1 MPRTAK
7 PAGLKLI
14 EGRSAG
20 RDSGG
25 RKVNTGP
32 DFKRLP
38 PTAPDWLSPE
48 AAAEWDRV
56 IPELSRLDLVK
67 ESDRAALAAYC
78 EAWAT
83 FVEATLAVQRE
94 GQFIEARQ
102 GKLAHPA
109 VGIAR
114 AAGREMR
121 SWAAHFGLTPSTEQA
136 LARSGGDDGDSE
148 ANPFAGS
155 G

>member
-14 EGRSAG
+14 EGRSSG

-25 RKVNTGP
+25 RKVNSGP

-38 PTAPDWLSPE
+38 PEAPDWLSPE

-56 IPELSRLDLVK
+56 LPELSRLDLVK

-83 FVEATLAVQRE
+83 FVEATLTVQQE

-136 LARSGGDDGDSE
+136 LARSGGDDGDE

>member
-1 MPRTAK
+1 MGRTAA

-14 EGRSAG
+14 TGRSPG

-25 RKVNTGP
+25 RKVEAGP
-32 DFKRLP
+32 AFKRVP
-38 PTAPDWLSPE
+38 PAAPDWLSDE
-48 AAAEWDRV
+48 AAAEWERV

-67 ESDRAALAAYC
+67 EQDRAALAAYC

-83 FVEATLAVQRE
+83 FVEATRVVQEE
-94 GQFIEARQ
+94 GLVIEARQ
-102 GKLAHPA
+102 GKLAHPCVA
-109 VGIAR
+109 IAR
-114 AAGREMR
+114 NAGREMR

-136 LARSGGDDGDSE
+136 LARGGGDDGDE

>member
-1 MPRTAK
+1 MGRTAK

-14 EGRSAG
+14 EGRAAG

-32 DFKRLP
+32 EFRRVP
-38 PTAPDWLSPE
+38 PAAPEWLSPE
-48 AAAEWDRV
+48 AAAEWGRV
-56 IPELSRLDLVK
+56 MPELSRLDLVK
-67 ESDRAALAAYC
+67 EQDRAALAAYC

-83 FVEATLAVQRE
+83 FREATETVQRE
-94 GQFIEARQ
+94 GMTIEAKQ
-102 GKLAHPA
+102 GTLAHPA

-114 AAGREMR
+114 AAGRELR

-136 LARSGGDDGDSE
+136 LARSGGDDDGDE

>member
-1 MPRTAK
+1 MGRTAK

-14 EGRSAG
+14 EGRAAG

-25 RKVNTGP
+25 RKVATGP
-32 DFKRLP
+32 EFRRVP
-38 PTAPDWLSPE
+38 PAAPEWLSPE

-56 IPELSRLDLVK
+56 MPELSRLDLVK
-67 ESDRAALAAYC
+67 EQDRAALAAYC

-83 FVEATLAVQRE
+83 FREATETVQRE
-94 GQFIEARQ
+94 GMTIDAKQ
-102 GKLAHPA
+102 GTLAHPA

-114 AAGREMR
+114 AAGRELR

-136 LARSGGDDGDSE
+136 LARSGGDDDGDE